1 MKGFAGFTT
10 DAGDVRLPANF
21 FSELLPLVDDLAE
34 LKLTLYLLHAQAA
47 TEAPLFFALEA
58 LGQEPVLLQA
68 LAAAEP
74 GPAEKTLARTL
85 EQMVARGVLLQ
96 VVVSKENVAQQR
108 YLVNTDAGR
117 QMAAEIR
124 TGRQPQAA
132 VQAGPASMRVER
144 PNIFVLYEQNV
155 GMLQPLIVDELKDA
169 EKTYPMAWI
178 EEAFQISVERNA
190 RHWRYIRAILERWAR
205 EGKTDGTDQGDSEST
220 RRRYVEGEY
229 GQIIKR

>member
-1 MKGFAGFTT
+1 VRGFAGFSE
-10 DAGDVRLPANF
+10 DAGDVRLPAGF
-21 FSELLPLVDDLAE
+21 FSELLPLLDDLAE
-34 LKLTLYLLHAQAA
+34 LKLTLYVLHAQALG
-47 TEAPLFFALEA
+47 EGPLFFSLEK

-68 LAAAEP
+68 LAAAAP

-85 EQMVARGVLLQ
+85 EQMAARGTLLS
-96 VVVSKENVAQQR
+96 VVITQENVAQQR
-108 YLVNTDAGR
+108 YLLHTDAGR
-117 QMAAEIR
+117 QIAAEIR
-124 TGRQPQAA
+124 AGRLSQAA
-132 VQAGPASMRVER
+132 IDAGPAALRVER

-169 EKTYPMAWI
+169 EKTYPLAWI
-178 EEAFQISVERNA
+178 EEAFQIAVERNK

-205 EGKTDGTDQGDSEST
+205 EGKTDGTDQGDSESN